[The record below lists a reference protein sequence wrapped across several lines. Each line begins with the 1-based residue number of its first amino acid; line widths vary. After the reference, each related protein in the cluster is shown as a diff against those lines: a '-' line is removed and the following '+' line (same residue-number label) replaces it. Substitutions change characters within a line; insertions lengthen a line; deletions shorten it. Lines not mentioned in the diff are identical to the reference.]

1 MRSMVLA
8 ALLFVGDSIH
18 AQGSDWPGFLGPLG
32 SSVSPEKGI
41 LSPWPKEGPK
51 ILWHKEVGI
60 GYAMPSIAGG
70 KLYHFERIGAKVRL
84 RCMNARTGEDLWAFE
99 YPSVYRDKYGYNNGP
114 RCCPVIDGDLVFLH
128 GVEGMLHC
136 VSAKDGKVVWS
147 HDTLKEF
154 GVVQNFFG
162 VGSTPVIEG
171 DLLITQIGGSP
182 EGVDPFDDDFLR
194 HKGNRFGIVAFE
206 KTTGKVRYTIGEE
219 LASYS
224 VPTLA
229 TIDGRRWCF
238 VFTRNHLVAFNP
250 ADDKVD
256 FRFPWRADVIESV
269 NAANPV
275 VVGDQVLISETYGP
289 GAALLKVKP
298 GAYEVVWTDARKTPR
313 NKSMQAHWMTPIH
326 ADGYVYGSS
335 GRHET
340 NAELR
345 CIELATGKVVW
356 REPGLTRT
364 SLLMIDRHFVCL
376 GEDGMLRLL
385 KANPQKYDLV
395 SETELVDPKTKR
407 PLLTSPCWAAPIVSH
422 GLLYVRGDDR
432 LVCLELI
439 PPGERKR

>member
-1 MRSMVLA
+1 MRFMILA
-8 ALLFVGDSIH
+8 ASLFVAHAVH
-18 AQGSDWPGFLGPLG
+18 AQGSDWPSFLGPFG
-32 SSVSPEKGI
+32 TSVSPEKGI

-51 ILWHKEVGI
+51 IVWQTEVGI
-60 GYAMPSIAGG
+60 GYAMPSIASG
-70 KLYHFERIGAKVRL
+70 KLYHFERVGANLRL
-84 RCMNARTGEDLWAFE
+84 RCMNPRTGEDLWKFE
-99 YPSVYRDKYGYNNGP
+99 YPSAYRDKYGYNNGP
-114 RCCPVIDGDLVFLH
+114 RCCPVIDGDNVYLH

-136 VSAKDGKVVWS
+136 ISAKDGKVVWS
-147 HDTLKEF
+147 HNTVREF
-154 GVVQNFFG
+154 GIVQNFFG
-162 VGSTPVIEG
+162 VGATPVIEG
-171 DLLITQIGGSP
+171 DLLLTQIGGSAD
-182 EGVDPFDDDFLR
+182 GVDPFDDDFLK
-194 HKGNRFGIVAFE
+194 HKGNRYGIVAFE
-206 KTTGKVRYTIGEE
+206 KSTGKIRYAIGEE

-229 TIDGRRWCF
+229 TITGRRWCF
-238 VFTRNHLVAFNP
+238 VFTRNNLVAFNP
-250 ADDKVD
+250 VD
-256 FRFPWRADVIESV
+256 VESRFPLPRRADVIESV

-298 GAYEVVWTDARKTPR
+298 GEYEVVWSDARKTPR

-345 CIELATGKVVW
+345 CIEAATGKVMW

-385 KANPQKYDLV
+385 RVNPQKYDVV
-395 SETELVDPKTKR
+395 SEVELVDPKTKR
-407 PLLTSPCWAAPIVSH
+407 PLLTPPCWAAPIVSH

-439 PPGERKR
+439 PTKK

>member
-1 MRSMVLA
+1 MRCVVLA
-8 ALLFVGDSIH
+8 ALLFVADSIH

-32 SSVSPEKGI
+32 ASVSPEKGI

-51 ILWHKEVGI
+51 ILWRQEVGI
-60 GYAMPSIAGG
+60 GYAMPSIVAG
-70 KLYHFERIGAKVRL
+70 KLYHFERIGAKARL
-84 RCMNARTGEDLWAFE
+84 RCMNARTGEDLWSFE
-99 YPSVYRDKYGYNNGP
+99 YPSIYRDKYGYNNGP
-114 RCCPVIDGDLVFLH
+114 RCCPVIDGDHVFLH

-136 VSAKDGKVVWS
+136 VGAKDGKVVWS
-147 HDTLKEF
+147 HDTLKDF

-182 EGVDPFDDDFLR
+182 DGVDPFDDDFLK

-206 KTTGKVRYTIGEE
+206 KATGKIRYTIGEE

-224 VPTLA
+224 APTLA

-250 ADDKVD
+250 ADGKVD

-289 GAALLKVKP
+289 GAALLKAKP

-345 CIELATGKVVW
+345 CIELATGKVMW

-364 SLLMIDRHFVCL
+364 SLLMIDRHLICL

-385 KANPQKYDLV
+385 KPNPRKYELV
-395 SETELVDPKTKR
+395 SEVELADPKTQR
-407 PLLTSPCWAAPIVSH
+407 PLLKSPCWAAPIVSH
-422 GLLYVRGDDR
+422 GRLYVRGDDR

-439 PPGERKR
+439 PAGKGKR